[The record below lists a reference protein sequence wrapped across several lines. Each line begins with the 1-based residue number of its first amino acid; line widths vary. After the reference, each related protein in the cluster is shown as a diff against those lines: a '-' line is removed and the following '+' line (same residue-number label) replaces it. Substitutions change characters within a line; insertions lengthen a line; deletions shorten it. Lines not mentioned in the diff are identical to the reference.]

1 MMTSAPRLRT
11 ATSGGVAQP
20 NTPETDLLESVQ
32 HVVSGTGLDGHGSWT
47 VLVYAAA
54 PDDAMEKVSTMSELE
69 FAGLERVED
78 QLEFTNKRFQRR
90 RAP

>member
-1 MMTSAPRLRT
+1 MTAPAPRLRNP
-11 ATSGGVAQP
+11 TSGGVAQP

-47 VLVYAAA
+47 VLVYATA
-54 PDDAMEKVSTMSELE
+54 PDDAIEKVSTMSDLE

-78 QLEFTNKRFQRR
+78 HLEFTNKRFRR
-90 RAP
+90 QKP